1 MSNPSKIILETINNI
16 QREIEKARLESSFD
30 ISSKSEKK
38 QELLQSFQD
47 IVFWETL
54 NISMTA
60 DQLQLVYHKFVE
72 KVLICNGNIE
82 GIILKV

>member
-1 MSNPSKIILETINNI
+1 MYNNI